1 MTAIFLVGAR
11 ASGKTTVGRRLAEEL
26 GRPFVDTDLYMKEA
40 LGLTVA
46 DIVEREGWAGFR
58 RWESEALR
66 AVSVGT
72 RPQVVA
78 TGGGMVLAETNRA
91 LMRERGLVF
100 YLAAPAEALAAR
112 LAADPQAAQRPNLTG
127 QSLIE
132 EVAQILKEREPLY
145 QAVAHHQIE
154 ATTDLE
160 QVIAAIVEKI
170 KPEAQHNLKGNLN
183 E

>member
-26 GRPFVDTDLYMKEA
+26 ALPFVDTDLYMKEA

-46 DIVEREGWAGFR
+46 DVVEREGWAGFR
-58 RWESEALR
+58 RRESEALR
-66 AVSVGT
+66 AVSAGG

-78 TGGGMVLAETNRA
+78 TGGGMVLAAANRD

-100 YLAAPAEALAAR
+100 YLAAPAEVLAAR
-112 LAADPQAAQRPNLTG
+112 LAADPQAAQRPSLTG
-127 QSLIE
+127 HSLTE
-132 EVAQILKEREPLY
+132 EVAQILKERESLY
-145 QAVAHHQIE
+145 QAAAHHQIE
-154 ATTDLE
+154 ATADLE

-170 KPEAQHNLKGNLN
+170 RPEGLYNLR
-183 E
+183 